1 LFRSENDGDVEL
13 GALLRG
19 ALTPARAA
27 VAISILGG
35 VEVPLSDDDL
45 DALLAVPSDRWVP
58 AAAAGDPDVVHRLA
72 LAGLVVSDAPDDS
85 LVELRRRDEQLTAH
99 GWNLY
104 AALYHS
110 MTRRIDTDLEL
121 AEDLDE
127 RRRTKAA
134 TAVAKRTARGGPPP
148 PVFHR
153 SPLARSVH
161 DLPLDEETG
170 ALFELLQRRSTGR
183 TLDPEATMT
192 TAQLSTILRTVF
204 GSQGVLDHGNGY
216 VLQKK
221 TSPSGGALHP
231 IEAYPLIR
239 RVDGFEPGLY
249 HYDVERHALALL
261 EPLEEEAAT
270 EYLRFATCG
279 QAHFSHAQVAF
290 VLTARFRRNF
300 WKYWRQKDQYGVLLL
315 DAGHLSQTLYLV
327 ATELGLDP
335 FVTAVINHD
344 ALGVRLGLDRYDEG
358 ALAVCGC
365 GVALPSRLKPQF
377 TRFAP
382 RRPG

>member
-1 LFRSENDGDVEL
+1 V
-13 GALLRG
+13 ALDEG
-19 ALTPARAA
+19 
-27 VAISILGG
+27 
-35 VEVPLSDDDL
+35 DL
-45 DALLAVPSDRWVP
+45 DTLLAVPLDRWVP
-58 AAAAGDPDVVHRLA
+58 AGSAGDPERLRRLA
-72 LAGLVVSDAPDDS
+72 LAGLLISDDPDDR
-85 LVELRRRDEQLTAH
+85 LVELRRRDRQLAEH
-99 GWNLY
+99 GWYLY

-110 MTRRIDTDLEL
+110 LTRRLDTDLDL
-121 AEDLDE
+121 AADLDE
-127 RRRTKAA
+127 RRRAKAA
-134 TAVAKRTARGGPPP
+134 TAISLRTARGGPPP
-148 PVFHR
+148 SAFHR

-161 DLPLDEETG
+161 DLPLDEPSG
-170 ALFELLQRRSTGR
+170 PFFDLLRRRR
-183 TLDPEATMT
+183 TVRTFDPDATMPS
-192 TAQLSTILRTVF
+192 AQLSTILRTVF
-204 GSQGVLDHGNGY
+204 GSQGTVDHGNGY

-249 HYDVERHALALL
+249 HYDVERHALELL
-261 EPLEEEAAT
+261 EPMTEEAAT
-270 EYLRFATCG
+270 EYLRSSTCG
-279 QAHFSHAQVAF
+279 QGHFQHAAVAF

-300 WKYWRQKDQYGVLLL
+300 WKYWMQKDQYGVLLL

-344 ALGVRLGLDRYDEG
+344 ALGARLGLDRYAEG

-365 GVALPSRLKPQF
+365 GVAAPSKLMPQF
-377 TRFAP
+377 KAFSP

>member
-1 LFRSENDGDVEL
+1 
-13 GALLRG
+13 
-19 ALTPARAA
+19 
-27 VAISILGG
+27 
-35 VEVPLSDDDL
+35 
-45 DALLAVPSDRWVP
+45 
-58 AAAAGDPDVVHRLA
+58 
-72 LAGLVVSDAPDDS
+72 
-85 LVELRRRDEQLTAH
+85 
-99 GWNLY
+99 
-104 AALYHS
+104 
-110 MTRRIDTDLEL
+110 
-121 AEDLDE
+121 
-127 RRRTKAA
+127 
-134 TAVAKRTARGGPPP
+134 
-148 PVFHR
+148 
-153 SPLARSVH
+153 
-161 DLPLDEETG
+161 
-170 ALFELLQRRSTGR
+170 
-183 TLDPEATMT
+183 MT

-204 GSQGVLDHGNGY
+204 GSQGVLDHRNGY

-239 RVDGFEPGLY
+239 RADGFEPGLY

-261 EPLEEEAAT
+261 EPLDEEAAT
-270 EYLRFATCG
+270 EYLRFVTCG
-279 QAHFSHAQVAF
+279 QAHFSHAPVAF

-300 WKYWRQKDQYGVLLL
+300 WKYWRQKEQYSVLLL

-344 ALGVRLGLDRYDEG
+344 DLGARLGLDRYDEG